1 MKKRVLGSFCLLL
14 IFSQFLFSIPILFA
28 SDAIIVNP
36 SSGSPGSVI
45 TVTISNWVS
54 PESPWQPVYLERE
67 GGHYSFAM
75 VPVSDEKGT
84 PMGDIADRWSMHMS
98 NLTKV
103 VNSLLER
110 GFVTKK
116 CSDDDKRIK
125 LIFLTVKGRR
135 KREKYIG
142 EFEKLIDES
151 LDKADEDSIS
161 SALEA
166 IKAVL
171 GAIQG
176 EK

>member
-1 MKKRVLGSFCLLL
+1 
-14 IFSQFLFSIPILFA
+14 
-28 SDAIIVNP
+28 
-36 SSGSPGSVI
+36 
-45 TVTISNWVS
+45 
-54 PESPWQPVYLERE
+54 
-67 GGHYSFAM
+67 
-75 VPVSDEKGT
+75 
-84 PMGDIADRWSMHMS
+84 MS

-103 VNSLLER
+103 VNSLLDR

-125 LIFLTVKGRR
+125 LIFLTGKGRR

-151 LDKADEDSIS
+151 LEKADKDSIS

-171 GAIQG
+171 EAIQG